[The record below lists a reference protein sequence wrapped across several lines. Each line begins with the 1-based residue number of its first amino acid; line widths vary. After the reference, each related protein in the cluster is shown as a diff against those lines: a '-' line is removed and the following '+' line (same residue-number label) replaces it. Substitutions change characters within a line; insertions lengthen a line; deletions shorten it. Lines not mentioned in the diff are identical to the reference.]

1 MGKKQMANSHTVEIS
16 VMNRMTGG
24 GEKQTKISLFK
35 MWLQTATP
43 SSAHPKAVED
53 VTQDGH
59 W

>member
-35 MWLQTATP
+35 M
-43 SSAHPKAVED
+43 
-53 VTQDGH
+53 
-59 W
+59 